1 MTEKLSYTINE
12 ATAAAGIGRTKIYEL
27 VRTGELPLVKI
38 GTRTLIRRA
47 DLEAMLTRHLTRQ
60 AA

>member
-12 ATAAAGIGRTKIYEL
+12 AAAASGIGRTKIYEL
-27 VRTGELPLVKI
+27 VRSGELPLVKI
-38 GTRTLIRRA
+38 GARTLIRRA